1 MDKIAGI
8 SVFVQVVDSGSYVAA
23 GRALGQTA
31 SSVGKTIVRLEERL
45 GVRLFHRNT
54 RSISLTTEGARFLER
69 CRAIM
74 NEIAAAEADLA
85 AAREGP
91 HGRLR
96 VSVPMVSDAWNA
108 VFVEFMA
115 RFPEIELELS
125 YSNRNVDLI
134 EEGFEAALRIGNL
147 EDSRLRSRKIGSFRL
162 VLVASPS
169 YLSRRPPPGCLGDLE
184 HHLCLRT
191 QNSSTGKLYPW
202 PLGQD
207 FVRRSERLVKR
218 LVADHNAML
227 LAACLQGQGIA
238 CMPEFWARRHINS
251 GELVMMLEAETDNR
265 RIVSALW
272 PMGPSSPKTSA
283 FVDFI
288 ADKLPAIMQPSN
300 YATTIPAS

>member
-31 SSVGKTIVRLEERL
+31 SSIGKTIVRLEERL

-96 VSVPMVSDAWNA
+96 VSVPMVSDTWNA

-115 RFPEIELELS
+115 RFPEIELELR

-169 YLSRRPPPGCLGDLE
+169 YISRRPAPLGLDDLGD
-184 HHLCLRT
+184 HLCLRT

-207 FVRRSERLVKR
+207 FLRRSERLVKR

-227 LAACLQGQGIA
+227 I
-238 CMPEFWARRHINS
+238 
-251 GELVMMLEAETDNR
+251 
-265 RIVSALW
+265 
-272 PMGPSSPKTSA
+272 
-283 FVDFI
+283 
-288 ADKLPAIMQPSN
+288 
-300 YATTIPAS
+300 